1 MTNYFDIET
10 SKIIN
15 SSLDLYS
22 ETINAPLSVGFDLNA
37 LKTVKDAITTALPVI
52 NRWMNIDEDDPE
64 WDEDLFNKEISTDGN
79 TAAWDFIMSLHNATV
94 RGDSISLISLS
105 GYLEQSVNH
114 AHGLYSWL
122 HPDVRDG
129 DYFLF

>member
-15 SSLDLYS
+15 SALDLYKN
-22 ETINAPLSVGFDLNA
+22 TIAAPLSVGVDLNA
-37 LKTVKDAITTALPVI
+37 LKTVKDAITTALPVV

-64 WDEDLFNKEISTDGN
+64 WDEDLFNKEVSTDGN
-79 TAAWDFIMSLHNATV
+79 AAAWDFIMSLHNATV

-105 GYLEQSVNH
+105 SYLERSVDLS
-114 AHGLYSWL
+114 GELYSWL
-122 HPDVRDG
+122 HPDVKYG
-129 DYFLF
+129 VLF